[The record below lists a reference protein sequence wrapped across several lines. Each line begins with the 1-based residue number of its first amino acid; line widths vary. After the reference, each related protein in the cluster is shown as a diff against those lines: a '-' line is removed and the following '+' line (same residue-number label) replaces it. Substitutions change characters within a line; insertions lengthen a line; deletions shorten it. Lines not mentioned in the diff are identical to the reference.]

1 MTWPRSQSSKWRIRT
16 YTQACPPVRTSW
28 AHWKGWKQALPPPPL
43 VHLHCRTSMM
53 SSARITAWRER
64 KQGLPE
70 MTCSSTMTRIG
81 FAQSSVCRE
90 WPEGHAASQRRT
102 GTRAWQGCLAPSVQP
117 PGRALPQHGAEEKA
131 AESPPSPRT
140 RLAWRKQVHWNGFL
154 LPLHLQ
160 TGPGFLLQRLDLL
173 EASLPPLGT
182 LTACLPGPLPSA
194 SPSPCMPPQS
204 LT

>member
-1 MTWPRSQSSKWRIRT
+1 MAEVAEQQVADQNSH
-16 YTQACPPVRTSW
+16 QACPPARTSW
-28 AHWKGWKQALPPPPL
+28 AHWKGWKQALPPPPS

-53 SSARITAWRER
+53 SAARITAWRER

-102 GTRAWQGCLAPSVQP
+102 GMRAWQGCLAPSVQP

-131 AESPPSPRT
+131 AESPPSPRA
-140 RLAWRKQVHWNGFL
+140 RLAREEAGALEW
-154 LPLHLQ
+154 LPAATTLAVRPKVPPP
-160 TGPGFLLQRLDLL
+160 TAGPAGG
-173 EASLPPLGT
+173 LPPSPEDPH
-182 LTACLPGPLPSA
+182 CPSA
-194 SPSPCMPPQS
+194 RPFAIC
-204 LT
+204 LTINL